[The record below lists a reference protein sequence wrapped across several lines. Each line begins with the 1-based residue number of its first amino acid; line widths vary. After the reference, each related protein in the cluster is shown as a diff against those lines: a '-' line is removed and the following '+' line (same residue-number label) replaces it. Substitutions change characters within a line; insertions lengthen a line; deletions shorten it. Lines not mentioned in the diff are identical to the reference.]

1 MQGYD
6 EQDLHDPP
14 ESALGVPA

>member
-6 EQDLHDPP
+6 EQDLHDAP